1 MSDEAAERKALVL
14 RPGEGRAYDMGRMSA
29 VYKADGDETASRYEI
44 SEWSLDPHTRG
55 PGAHSHENDDIFYV
69 LEGTMTFLVGDAWR
83 EAPRGSFVLVPG
95 GMTHDFKNTGEVK
108 ATMLNI
114 GVPGGF
120 EKGMPQVVAYFARNP
135 PGDA

>member
-1 MSDEAAERKALVL
+1 MSNESTERKAVVL

-29 VYKADGDETASRYEI
+29 VYKADGDETRSRYEV
-44 SEWSLDPHTRG
+44 SEWSLDPHTHG

-69 LEGTMTFLVGDAWR
+69 LEGTMTFLVGDAWM

-108 ATMLNI
+108 AAMLNI

-135 PGDA
+135 PGNA